1 MNIDFTFHNPTR
13 IHFGR
18 TAMEHLP
25 EELKLYGK
33 NVLLAYGKGSIKR
46 EGIYDAVMK
55 CLVEGGKEV
64 VELQGINSN
73 PRYSQVLE
81 GCRLVREHN
90 VDLILAVGGGSV
102 IDCCKAIA
110 AGAYCGEDPWEHY
123 WVKNGAIAEKVVP
136 LGSVLTMTGT
146 ASEMNSGSVIT
157 NEELKIKAGHI
168 FPMTES
174 CPRFSILN
182 PEFTYSVPRM
192 QMVSGIFDIFSH
204 LMEQYFGGDDECV
217 SDYLLEG
224 TMQALISASRKALK
238 NPYDYEAR
246 SNIMWCAT
254 MGLNKILAVSKK
266 QDWEVHQIE
275 HQVGAYCDCPHGI
288 GLAIISAA
296 YYRNLYPYAPKQFAR
311 YAERV
316 WGVDPTGKSVEEVA
330 VEGIECLSRFIDE
343 LGIPRHLSEVGCTEE
358 MLPLIAE
365 SCNKIGD
372 YHAPSTEEVLE
383 ILKKSF

>member
-25 EELKLYGK
+25 EELSLYGK
-33 NVLLAYGKGSIKR
+33 NILLAYGKNSIKQN
-46 EGIYDAVMK
+46 GLYDQIMGMLKAQQK
-55 CLVEGGKEV
+55 HV
-64 VELQGINSN
+64 VELAGINSN

-81 GCRLVREHN
+81 GCRLVREHD

-102 IDCCKAIA
+102 IDCCKAIG
-110 AGAYCGEDPWEHY
+110 AGAYCTIDPWQHY
-123 WVKNGAIAEKVVP
+123 WVENRPVPEKVVP
-136 LGSVLTMTGT
+136 LGCVLTMTGT

-157 NEELKIKAGHI
+157 NEELKIKAGHH
-168 FPMTES
+168 FPMECS
-174 CPRFSILN
+174 SPKFSILN
-182 PEFTYSVPRM
+182 PEFTLTVPRM

-204 LMEQYFGGDDECV
+204 LMEQYFGGDDDCA

-224 TMQALISASRKALK
+224 DMLALISAARKAVV
-238 NPYDYEAR
+238 NPNDYEAR

-288 GLAIISAA
+288 GLAIISIP
-296 YYRNLYPYAPKQFAR
+296 YYRLIMPYGLHRFVRFAQN
-311 YAERV
+311 V
-316 WGVDPTGKSVEEVA
+316 WKVNPEGKTDEQIA
-330 VEGIECLSRFIDE
+330 LEGIACLDRFIDE
-343 LGIPRHLSEVGCTEE
+343 LGIPRRLSQVGCTPE

-365 SCNKIGD
+365 SANKIGG
-372 YHAPSTEEVLE
+372 YHVPTTAEVLQ
-383 ILKKSF
+383 ILQSVL